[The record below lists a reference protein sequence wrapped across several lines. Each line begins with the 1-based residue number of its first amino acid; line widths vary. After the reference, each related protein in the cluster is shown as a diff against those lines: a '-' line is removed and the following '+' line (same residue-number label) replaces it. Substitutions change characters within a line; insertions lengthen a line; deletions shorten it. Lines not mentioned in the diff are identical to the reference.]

1 MYNFEPYNVL
11 LSIATNIAEL
21 LMTVS
26 VLQGHRYYITRQKVL
41 NSKIFNVF
49 LCFLK
54 KSLLLTSLCLFV
66 PNH

>member
-21 LMTVS
+21 LMTAS

-49 LCFLK
+49 LMFSK
-54 KSLLLTSLCLFV
+54 EVSSSHKPVFI
-66 PNH
+66 